1 MKKYLIVP
9 SILAADEARLGEE
22 VQSVVEA
29 GADWIHIDVM
39 DNHYVPNLAFG
50 PQICGALRGFGI
62 KAPLEVHLAV
72 KPVDNL
78 IAVFAKSGADII
90 TFHPEATEDLNFSL
104 NLIHE
109 HGIKA
114 GLSFHPQIS
123 LDFLASINHHVD
135 LISILGVNPG
145 FGGQTFIPSSLEKI
159 RHARQWIAGKDYPI
173 RLGVDGGIN
182 LTNIKELANAGA
194 DTFMMGTSIF
204 TKKDY
209 HAILKS
215 FREMLELPYLES
227 SLESSY

>member
-1 MKKYLIVP
+1 MNHYLIVP
-9 SILAADEARLGEE
+9 SILAADGARLGEE
-22 VQSVVEA
+22 VQAVVEA

-62 KAPLEVHLAV
+62 KVPLEVHLAV

-78 IAVFAKSGADII
+78 ISVFANSGADII
-90 TFHPEATEDLNFSL
+90 TFHPEATEDVNFSL
-104 NLIHE
+104 SLIHE

-114 GLSFHPQIS
+114 GLSFHPMIP
-123 LDFLASINHHVD
+123 LDLLTSITQRVD

-145 FGGQTFIPSSLEKI
+145 FGGQAFMPGALGKI
-159 RHARQWIAGKDYPI
+159 KQARQWIDRKDYPI

-182 LTNIKELANAGA
+182 FTNIKDLAHAGA

-204 TKKDY
+204 TNKDY
-209 HAILKS
+209 HLTLKT
-215 FREMLELPYLES
+215 FRELLD
-227 SLESSY
+227 SSYLHSYL